1 MCPNPVQFSYS
12 IGEKT
17 GPQKV
22 GMTGF
27 KTCCSLS
34 SDTGQESRILD
45 VQRSSMS
52 TLGAYIDKH
61 SYAWCHWQLESWVSR
76 F

>member
-1 MCPNPVQFSYS
+1 MCPNLVQFSYS
-12 IGEKT
+12 IREKT

-27 KTCCSLS
+27 KTRCSLRTE
-34 SDTGQESRILD
+34 TGQESRILD

-52 TLGAYIDKH
+52 TSGAYIDKH
-61 SYAWCHWQLESWVSR
+61 SYA
-76 F
+76 